1 MIPNDPF
8 ILLSFVN
15 TKLRDF
21 YKDLSHFCE
30 MEEVNKTEIEEKLS
44 SVGFVYDS
52 EKNQFINEQECYYA

>member
-21 YKDLSHFCE
+21 YKYLSHFCE
-30 MEEVNKTEIEEKLS
+30 MEDADITEIKEKLS
-44 SVGFVYDS
+44 AIGYVYDS
-52 EKNQFINEQECYYA
+52 EKNQFIIGR